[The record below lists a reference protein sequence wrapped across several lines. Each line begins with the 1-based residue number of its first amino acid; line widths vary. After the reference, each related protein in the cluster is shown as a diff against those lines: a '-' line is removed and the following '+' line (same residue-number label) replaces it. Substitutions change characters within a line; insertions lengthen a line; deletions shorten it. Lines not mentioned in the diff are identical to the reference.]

1 MFNIKSTSVSTGGGQ
16 CVSILLKFNM
26 SNEMELAGTK
36 GSVG

>member
-1 MFNIKSTSVSTGGGQ
+1 MIKTKTPRHWGGQ

-26 SNEMELAGTK
+26 SNEMAGMK

>member
-1 MFNIKSTSVSTGGGQ
+1 MFNIKSTSVSTGGQ

-26 SNEMELAGTK
+26 SNETAGMK

>member
-1 MFNIKSTSVSTGGGQ
+1 MFNIQSTSVFDWGQ

-26 SNEMELAGTK
+26 SNEMAGMK

>member
-1 MFNIKSTSVSTGGGQ
+1 MFNIQSTLTSVGGQ

-26 SNEMELAGTK
+26 SNEMASMK

>member
-1 MFNIKSTSVSTGGGQ
+1 MFNIQSTSVLTGGGQ

-26 SNEMELAGTK
+26 SNEMAGMK

>member
-16 CVSILLKFNM
+16 CENTLLKFNM
-26 SNEMELAGTK
+26 SNETAGMK